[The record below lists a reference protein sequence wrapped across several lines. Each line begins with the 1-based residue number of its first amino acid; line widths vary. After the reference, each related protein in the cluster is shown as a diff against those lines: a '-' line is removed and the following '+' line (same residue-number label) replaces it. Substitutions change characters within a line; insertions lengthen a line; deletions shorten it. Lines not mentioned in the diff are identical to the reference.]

1 MSDTPNNN
9 NILSPEIIAERGEK
23 IYQEQFKDVLEK
35 DHKGKF
41 VAIDVEGAK
50 YFLGKSPEEALE
62 KAKKE
67 FPDKIFHLIRIGYSG
82 VYKVSWSVGSKS
94 YGWVF

>member
-1 MSDTPNNN
+1 MPDISHN

-23 IYQEQFKDVLEK
+23 IYQEQLKAILEK

-41 VAIDVEGAK
+41 VAIEVESSQ

-62 KAKKE
+62 KAKQE

-82 VYKVSWSVGSKS
+82 VYKVSWSAGSKS